1 MSTAF
6 QEETGLSGL
15 QHPPSDVG
23 VLGDGR
29 SMAPLMRSIVA
40 LRSVRRVSRSANIQA
55 PIPLRLEPDDRA
67 KRDRLVEAGED
78 AVAELV
84 ARSCS

>member
-1 MSTAF
+1 MSTRF
-6 QEETGLSGL
+6 REETRLSGL
-15 QHPPSDVG
+15 QHPLSDVG

-55 PIPLRLEPDDRA
+55 HIPLRPEPDDPA
-67 KRDRLVEAGED
+67 KRDLLVEAVED
-78 AVAELV
+78 AVAELE
-84 ARSCS
+84 ASN